1 MQSRAMRAAVCR
13 CMRMPRQLPEARP
26 TSAGAFGAQVK
37 MEKKN
42 YEAMLQK
49 AQAQQRPRAAAGP
62 AADSGY

>member
-1 MQSRAMRAAVCR
+1 
-13 CMRMPRQLPEARP
+13 MPRQLPGVPLTA
-26 TSAGAFGAQVK
+26 AGMSGAQVK

-42 YEAMLQK
+42 YEAQLQK

>member
-1 MQSRAMRAAVCR
+1 MHAAVCR
-13 CMRMPRQLPEARP
+13 CMCMPGQLPGEQL
-26 TSAGAFGAQVK
+26 TSAGMSRAQVK

-42 YEAMLQK
+42 YEAQLQK